1 MAIGDRDTV
10 VVTTAATNIDFN
22 ANGGAVLVDL
32 NIASS
37 WDGTVDF
44 QATLDGT
51 NRFNISYI
59 TLGTLTPAI
68 SISQLSSLST
78 ARYLLLGPLSQVRIT
93 VGAGTTGTLTAIWR
107 TVPADWAAQVF
118 VKEAVDNG
126 LEVQG
131 PVASDGVAAGNPVPL
146 GGVVDDTSPAT
157 AAEGDIRSLRGSPE
171 GNQLIEIYNANAAAG
186 VQAVNLSDIDPHSG
200 LVTLSQI
207 YGNWTGGG
215 QVRPVGVAQGDGDGN
230 ATGNVMLEV
239 YSKLLEFNTS
249 TWDRVRTH
257 FKQTTTGITGDG
269 AGTALNMSTTPMSKF
284 SLVVDRTAGS
294 TDTVEIDLELSYD
307 NGIWF
312 KSGAT
317 VTTLAT
323 DPNVGFSGAVEPS
336 LYVRYRVVTVGS
348 GNTLTVQIIAM
359 R

>member
-1 MAIGDRDTV
+1 
-10 VVTTAATNIDFN
+10 
-22 ANGGAVLVDL
+22 
-32 NIASS
+32 
-37 WDGTVDF
+37 
-44 QATLDGT
+44 
-51 NRFNISYI
+51 
-59 TLGTLTPAI
+59 
-68 SISQLSSLST
+68 
-78 ARYLLLGPLSQVRIT
+78 
-93 VGAGTTGTLTAIWR
+93 
-107 TVPADWAAQVF
+107 
-118 VKEAVDNG
+118 
-126 LEVQG
+126 
-131 PVASDGVAAGNPVPL
+131 
-146 GGVVDDTSPAT
+146 
-157 AAEGDIRSLRGSPE
+157 
-171 GNQLIEIYNANAAAG
+171 
-186 VQAVNLSDIDPHSG
+186 VNLSDIDPHSG